1 LGKVFKRLA
10 TLNIIPHDSEYRF
23 RERTVALVTKWAK
36 VEESNGLNGVGPAPV
51 AAAPVVDAA
60 AVVAIPDVEMAVAAP
75 IVEAPTP
82 LVEAPVI
89 EESAPAVIVPAPV
102 AIAEPIVEVAPV
114 AIEAAIAPVVNGTAS
129 LTSAIAAEAPTP
141 VAP

>member
-1 LGKVFKRLA
+1 MGKVFKRLA
-10 TLNIIPHDSEYRF
+10 TLNSIPHDSEYRF

-36 VEESNGLNGVGPAPV
+36 VEESNGSNGVGPVPV
-51 AAAPVVDAA
+51 AAAPIVDAA

-75 IVEAPTP
+75 IIEAPTP

-102 AIAEPIVEVAPV
+102 AMAEPIVEVAAV
-114 AIEAAIAPVVNGTAS
+114 AVEAAIAPVVNGTSAV
-129 LTSAIAAEAPTP
+129 TSAVAAEAPTP
-141 VAP
+141 VAR